1 MTMASQDSVKLG
13 LLENS
18 HAFLREA
25 VANALAARND
35 VRKWQFAI
43 LHLVQSLELSVKALL
58 HRVHP
63 VFIYEDIDKRKQT
76 VSLSGALLRLQC
88 AEIAGIPLAQHELA
102 HIERIVELRNRIT
115 HSEFELKAP
124 YAEAKFFEVFALV
137 ARFQGQ
143 HLDTEIDSI
152 LTGAEIGELLSIKKA
167 LDEMSAQAASRIAE
181 EKRSSELVWV
191 CPSCGRD
198 TFVIEDDI
206 NTCYTCRH
214 VQSVVECHYCKKF
227 HFADDMEDFSGEF
240 DVCKTDGQYEIHN
253 DYGYRKTSAC
263 PACVGQI
270 RDDIQQQRDDD
281 YYRYME
287 RMHEG
292 F

>member
-1 MTMASQDSVKLG
+1 MPSPESVKLG

-25 VANALAARND
+25 VANALAARDD

-63 VFIYEDIDKRKQT
+63 VFIYEDIDKRKHT
-76 VSLSGALLRLQC
+76 VSLSGALLRLQS

-102 HIERIVELRNRIT
+102 QIERIIELRNRIT

-143 HLDTEIDSI
+143 HLDTEIDRI

-191 CPSCGRD
+191 CPSCGHD

-214 VQSVVECHYCKKF
+214 VQNVAECHYCKKF
-227 HFADDMEDFSGEF
+227 HFADDMEDFSSEF
-240 DVCKTDGQYEIHN
+240 DVCEMDGRYEIHN
-253 DYGYRKTSAC
+253 DYGYRETSAC

-292 F
+292 T